1 MTDPS
6 GYAKTLALPAGFDA
20 PRLLRYDDVTA
31 HAITRDDLGADV
43 RGINASLDLIRE
55 TRGGT
60 WPTGPVTEEEG
71 LRRPGPARV
80 RVPGRQVIHV
90 LRRGRGGGYIG
101 CAYLLPSGA
110 QRLERTFTRGEQ
122 LLGGLVEAFAVG
134 GATLATFLVAE
145 PSAISGSH
153 RIPHVSVARP
163 GGGPFPDPTRPQGAK
178 LGRGRPVTGPATGL
192 PRILQTSSRRP
203 QVRRQPARGSPNR
216 MQNLHAASSSLLAR
230 STTNDLRAASCRVSS
245 DLAHPA
251 LGHRVLR

>member
-80 RVPGRQVIHV
+80 RVLGRQVTHV

-101 CAYLLPSGA
+101 CAYLLPSGV
-110 QRLERTFTRGEQ
+110 QRLVRTFTR
-122 LLGGLVEAFAVG
+122 
-134 GATLATFLVAE
+134 
-145 PSAISGSH
+145 PY
-153 RIPHVSVARP
+153 
-163 GGGPFPDPTRPQGAK
+163 GPRF
-178 LGRGRPVTGPATGL
+178 V
-192 PRILQTSSRRP
+192 
-203 QVRRQPARGSPNR
+203 
-216 MQNLHAASSSLLAR
+216 R
-230 STTNDLRAASCRVSS
+230 STAPGNTSPSNRSTHQQAAGCSGTSMP
-245 DLAHPA
+245 LPA
-251 LGHRVLR
+251 ITR

>member
-60 WPTGPVTEEEG
+60 WPIGPVTEEEG

-101 CAYLLPSGA
+101 CTYLLP
-110 QRLERTFTRGEQ
+110 
-122 LLGGLVEAFAVG
+122 
-134 GATLATFLVAE
+134 ATPAL
-145 PSAISGSH
+145 
-153 RIPHVSVARP
+153 
-163 GGGPFPDPTRPQGAK
+163 PTA
-178 LGRGRPVTGPATGL
+178 
-192 PRILQTSSRRP
+192 
-203 QVRRQPARGSPNR
+203 QPASKEP
-216 MQNLHAASSSLLAR
+216 AAAR
-230 STTNDLRAASCRVSS
+230 SSML
-245 DLAHPA
+245 LPA
-251 LGHRVLR
+251 ITR